1 MNPIRQTASGK
12 AFAENNL
19 QLKIDEY
26 SEMLYKL
33 AFFQLKNY
41 QDAEDVVQETF
52 YQYIRTAPEFENREH
67 EKAWFIKVTLNGCRK
82 VFRCA
87 WYRRRDV
94 LLPQETAAETSME
107 KEYLAR
113 EKRQEI
119 LNAVFSLPG
128 KYREVL
134 HLFYFEDFS
143 VKQIVEVTGRK
154 ESTVTSQL
162 TRGRELLRK
171 KLKEEY
177 QYG

>member
-1 MNPIRQTASGK
+1 MNPKKITGGRE
-12 AFAENNL
+12 AFNEKDL

-26 SEMLYKL
+26 SGMLYKL
-33 AFFQLKNY
+33 AFFQLKNF

-52 YQYIRTAPEFENREH
+52 YQYIRTAPVFESREH
-67 EKAWFIKVTLNGCRK
+67 EKAWFMKVTLNGCRK
-82 VFRCA
+82 LFRCA
-87 WYRRRDV
+87 WYRHRDT
-94 LLPQETAAETSME
+94 LPLSETAGENSIE
-107 KEYLAR
+107 KDYLAKER
-113 EKRQEI
+113 RQEL
-119 LNAVFSLPG
+119 LNAVFSLPLR
-128 KYREVL
+128 YREIL

-177 QYG
+177 QYD